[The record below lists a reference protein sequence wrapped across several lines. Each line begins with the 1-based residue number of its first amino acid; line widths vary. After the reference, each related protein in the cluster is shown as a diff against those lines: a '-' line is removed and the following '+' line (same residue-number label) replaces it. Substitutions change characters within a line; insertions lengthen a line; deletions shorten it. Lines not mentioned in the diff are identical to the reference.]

1 MITERRE
8 EKKTEGKKK
17 ITYKHPNRQSKRKCQ
32 WSKEHYWEA
41 GTAIAQHYYNI
52 AVAWAVAD
60 KSPAQHYYNIA
71 VAWAVAVADKSAVLD
86 QPKLGSAH
94 LVDTRP

>member
-8 EKKTEGKKK
+8 EKKNRGKKK
-17 ITYKHPNRQSKRKCQ
+17 ITYKYHNRQSKRKCQ

-41 GTAIAQHYYNI
+41 GTAIAH
-52 AVAWAVAD
+52 
-60 KSPAQHYYNIA
+60 HYYNIA

-86 QPKLGSAH
+86 QPKLGSAQ